1 MPLDIMIILDQD
13 IFSIE
18 VIHSIFVI
26 MRPLTTLDEDGLSI
40 GFSRIPEF
48 R

>member
-13 IFSIE
+13 LFSIE
-18 VIHSIFVI
+18 VILSISI
-26 MRPLTTLDEDGLSI
+26 ILRPLTTLDEDGLSI

>member
-1 MPLDIMIILDQD
+1 MPLDIMIILDQNL
-13 IFSIE
+13 FSIE
-18 VIHSIFVI
+18 VTLGISVI
-26 MRPLTTLDEDGLSI
+26 LRPLTTLGEDGLSI

>member
-13 IFSIE
+13 LFSIE
-18 VIHSIFVI
+18 VILSISVI
-26 MRPLTTLDEDGLSI
+26 LRPLITLDEDGLSI
-40 GFSRIPEF
+40 GLSRIPEF